1 MPAEFADYT
10 SFLEVAFA
18 INLLF
23 GGWKGFARFLLERR
37 RLSFNRYAVKTRVEA
52 VDDAVERLLEEISAR
67 NEACRRVCRGVER
80 WGRIVGFV
88 MAAVIVAALF
98 AIGNREVV
106 DGPMLAGIVV
116 AALPVPLTMALMV
129 LVQAACRARN
139 WRSYRRF
146 RAEARYARALE
157 YVLAANNVLDVTA
170 GHQSVVRVLRSIG
183 RTSWAYGVGV
193 GLLLAV
199 GAVILALAALYLY
212 LG

>member
-1 MPAEFADYT
+1 MPSQFADYT

-23 GGWKGFARFLLERR
+23 GGWQGFARLLLERR
-37 RLSFNRYAVKTRVEA
+37 RLSFNRYAMKARVEA
-52 VDDAVERLLEEISAR
+52 VDDAVQRLLEEISAR

-80 WGRIVGFV
+80 WGRVVGFA

-98 AIGNREVV
+98 LVGNGEVV

-116 AALPVPLTMALMV
+116 VALPVPLTMALMV
-129 LVQAACRARN
+129 LVQAGCRARN

-146 RAEARYARALE
+146 RADARYARALE
-157 YVLAANNVLDVTA
+157 YVLAANNMLDARA
-170 GHQSVVRVLRSIG
+170 GQQSAARTLRSMA
-183 RTSWAYGVGV
+183 RSSWAYGVGV

-199 GAVILALAALYLY
+199 GAVVLALAALYLY